1 MAELDVPW
9 VSAMRRVRFHDPTG
23 EPARWR
29 QRSRPPRGD
38 EPRGG
43 VVCGGRVEGVE
54 LPGVAA
60 GWADSAGIARSG
72 GRDRRGSRR
81 CSAAC
86 SPERW
91 GEPVLWLTGLE
102 STRGRVAGTE
112 GSAGAGA
119 RSRGRGSFGSEDS
132 WHDPEDRPSA
142 VGGHQATGSPGHV
155 MKLRSARRPCC
166 TFEPLR
172 STRAART
179 MTRTQMARRSAE
191 ARRDT
196 DLQ

>member
-1 MAELDVPW
+1 M
-9 VSAMRRVRFHDPTG
+9 
-23 EPARWR
+23 
-29 QRSRPPRGD
+29 
-38 EPRGG
+38 
-43 VVCGGRVEGVE
+43 EGVE

-196 DLQ
+196 DLQPRVRPDPRRSRHSCDAVASSTLPASRSGCRLRPAGIAV

>member
-1 MAELDVPW
+1 MWLEKKAGGAGGMAELDVPW

-81 CSAAC
+81 CSASR
-86 SPERW
+86 SPESW

-102 STRGRVAGTE
+102 STCGRDAWTE
-112 GSAGAGA
+112 GSAGDGA
-119 RSRGRGSFGSEDS
+119 RPRG
-132 WHDPEDRPSA
+132 P
-142 VGGHQATGSPGHV
+142 
-155 MKLRSARRPCC
+155 RRPAGQESSQGHG
-166 TFEPLR
+166 TAVQAHGR
-172 STRAART
+172 SHGAIRSPRHVTAVRIVSCGALS
-179 MTRTQMARRSAE
+179 RRSD
-191 ARRDT
+191 RRWR
-196 DLQ
+196 LRR